1 MKKYMVIDCYERE
14 IGEPEFFDTMLKAQI
29 CMIEKFFEACRHI
42 DENSYDYEFEINS
55 MEDLDKVIDALTK
68 EDLLDDENNFS
79 ENCAWAET
87 YNHDNWDCKII
98 EIEI

>member
-1 MKKYMVIDCYERE
+1 MVIDCYERE

-98 EIEI
+98 EVEI